1 LRDDVGDSILAAEV
15 SLNGG
20 ESTPERQDL
29 FGRFMWDLAI
39 DADDI
44 AAGLG
49 KGQGHSLAQPGVTSR
64 HDGDLTRQ
72 VEGVKY
78 HMHLCLLIYAFNHAV
93 FSSIEGAERKNN

>member
-1 LRDDVGDSILAAEV
+1 
-15 SLNGG
+15 
-20 ESTPERQDL
+20 
-29 FGRFMWDLAI
+29 MWDLTI

-49 KGQGHSLAQPGVTSR
+49 KGLRHSLAQTGVTSR

-78 HMHLCLLIYAFNHAV
+78 PMHLCMLIYARNHAV
-93 FSSIEGAERKNN
+93 FSSIGGQNGKNNKNKTLFYFL

>member
-1 LRDDVGDSILAAEV
+1 
-15 SLNGG
+15 
-20 ESTPERQDL
+20 
-29 FGRFMWDLAI
+29 MWDLTI

-49 KGQGHSLAQPGVTSR
+49 KGQHHSLAQTGVTSR

-78 HMHLCLLIYAFNHAV
+78 PMHLCMLIYAYNHAV
-93 FSSIEGAERKNN
+93 FSSIGGAERKNNKK